1 MRKGMRKDAMLRWL
15 LTRGARVTRTRD
27 MGGGCIGPVNLPT
40 TNTTSLIG
48 IGYLT
53 EAMVS

>member
-1 MRKGMRKDAMLRWL
+1 MASD
-15 LTRGARVTRTRD
+15 TRGEGDENQRHGGV
-27 MGGGCIGPVNLPT
+27 GGGGGGIGPVNLPT